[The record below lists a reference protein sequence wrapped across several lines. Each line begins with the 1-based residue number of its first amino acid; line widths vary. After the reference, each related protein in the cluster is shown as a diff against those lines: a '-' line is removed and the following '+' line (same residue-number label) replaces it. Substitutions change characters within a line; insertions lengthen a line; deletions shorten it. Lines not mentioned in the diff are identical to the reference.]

1 VKTPAEVVADI
12 ERRLRGS
19 WASEVEAGNA
29 TGQAESR
36 WPHQFPL
43 GRTTSAELGRSF
55 GKVAAAVTAW
65 RSWARAHDLH
75 LVEESRR
82 VAGTPQTITTH
93 LVVPDV
99 NTAANVVGGDWPSR
113 IQRARLRAAV
123 LTDRFAS
130 PVRLAGLLRDVDA
143 YSDVDFELLCRAAE
157 WFRFNAEFALGR
169 LSARQVPIEGLH
181 SKWLNT
187 SQHLVAELAGM
198 GGAASLGLVE
208 PRRARVNF
216 TYLDPDY
223 LAKGARRHDSET
235 VGDSVA
241 LPYEPCVVL
250 ISENKDTVLTFPP
263 VPAGIAVEGNG
274 KGGRTIAALRWV
286 REAPLVVYWGD
297 MDADGLE
304 ILDQF
309 RVAGLNVISLLMD
322 INAYHRYK
330 RFGVN
335 IDAHSRPLGP
345 RLPRA
350 LQTPTTGERD
360 LYQALCS
367 SSWSGPRR
375 IEQERIPLERAADAL
390 AGLLLATQLKTM
402 VGPE

>member
-1 VKTPAEVVADI
+1 MKTPPEVVADI

-19 WASEVEAGNA
+19 WAAEVEAG
-29 TGQAESR
+29 TRPGQTESR

-55 GKVAAAVTAW
+55 GKVAAAITAW
-65 RSWARAHDLH
+65 RSWARARDLR

-82 VAGTPQTITTH
+82 VAGTPQSITTR

-99 NTAANVVGGDWPSR
+99 DTAANVVGGDWPNR
-113 IQRARLRAAV
+113 IQRARLRATV
-123 LTDRFAS
+123 LMVRFAS
-130 PVRLAGLLRDVDA
+130 PVRLAGLLRDVDD
-143 YSDVDFELLCRAAE
+143 YSDVDFDLLCRAAE
-157 WFRFNAEFALGR
+157 WFQSNAESTPVRFT
-169 LSARQVPIEGLH
+169 ARQVPVEGLH

-187 SQHLVAELAGM
+187 SQHLVAELAGL
-198 GGAASLGLVE
+198 GGAAGLGLVE
-208 PRRARVNF
+208 PRRARVDF

-223 LAKGARRHDSET
+223 LAIGARRHDSAT
-235 VGDSVA
+235 VGDTVT
-241 LPYEPCVVL
+241 LPYEPHVVL
-250 ISENKDTVLTFPP
+250 VSENKDTVLTFPP
-263 VPAGIAVEGNG
+263 VPGGIAVEGNG

-304 ILDQF
+304 ILNQF

-322 INAYHRYK
+322 LNAYHRYK

-345 RLPRA
+345 RPPRE
-350 LQTPTTGERD
+350 LHNPTTGERD

-367 SSWSGPRR
+367 PSWSGPRR
-375 IEQERIPLERAADAL
+375 IEQERIPLEHAAEAL
-390 AGLLLATQLKTM
+390 AGLLLGTQLKIRK
-402 VGPE
+402 ERA